1 MRRERQGIEKKEGMM
16 RKDDNSPTKILCQY
30 VAQARYE
37 DIPKE
42 VIESTKPY
50 IMDSIGNSIGGSRL
64 EPGKINLD
72 LFESMGGTAEATVMA
87 TGKKISLLH
96 AVYLNSFLA
105 NVLDFDDTYANLAHP
120 GATIIPPAFGVAEK
134 IKASGQQLLTAIVAG
149 YETSLR
155 IGLAIVA
162 TPERYKQVWGLS
174 TWQIF
179 GATAASGKLLNL
191 DEEQMR
197 NAFGLGGVNAPVPY
211 ARKLGLE
218 LEERP
223 FAWSKNNYGWA
234 SMGGVLGSLLAQKGF
249 LGNRHILDGER
260 GFWVMAGSDRCDF
273 EKLVEGLG
281 EKYLLPNTS
290 FKPYASCRWTH
301 STVDACLAILEK
313 HGVGPDDVRSVTVK
327 GMYEVAHS
335 LAEKKPKNIIDAQ
348 FSIPYLIGL
357 CITGNSPAKG
367 LSEAHL
373 EDSTVQSLAEK
384 VTVEIDP
391 EADRLY
397 FEKAGVMASTV
408 IIETKGDERFEESV
422 LYPKG
427 SPEAPVTSEE
437 LREKFL
443 ALTTPVVGA
452 SKAEKILER
461 VMDLERVEDISGL
474 FAD

>member
-1 MRRERQGIEKKEGMM
+1 M
-16 RKDDNSPTKILCQY
+16 RKDDNSPTRALCQY
-30 VAQARYE
+30 VAQAHYK

-50 IMDSIGNSIGGSRL
+50 ILDSIGNSIGGSRL
-64 EPGKINLD
+64 EPGKIIIEL
-72 LFESMGGTAEATVMA
+72 LESMGGTAEASVMA
-87 TGKKISLLH
+87 TGKEVPLLH

-105 NVLDFDDTYANLAHP
+105 NVLDFDDTYTNMAHP
-120 GATIIPPAFGVAEK
+120 GATVIPPAIGVGEK
-134 IKASGQQLLTAIVAG
+134 IKATGQQLLTAVVVG

-197 NAFGLGGVNAPVPY
+197 NAFGLGGVNAPIPY
-211 ARKLGLE
+211 ARKLGME
-218 LEERP
+218 VEERP

-273 EKLVEGLG
+273 GKMVEGLG

-373 EDSTVQSLAEK
+373 EDSTIQSLAEK
-384 VTVEIDP
+384 VNVEVDP

-397 FEKAGVMASTV
+397 FEKAGVMVSTV
-408 IIETKGDERFEESV
+408 IIETNGNERFEESV
-422 LYPKG
+422 MYPKG
-427 SPEAPVTSEE
+427 SPEASMSTEE
-437 LREKFL
+437 LETKFL
-443 ALTTPVVGA
+443 ALTTPVIGEPRA
-452 SKAEKILER
+452 KKILER
-461 VMDLERVEDISGL
+461 VMSLETMENISSL
-474 FAD
+474 FGN